1 MKLKNIISI
10 LLLIGLF
17 VAVGCDKP
25 KDKKD
30 KEYPIS
36 ITPILV
42 AKGHAGWSL
51 WDVVPQQN
59 LVIKTFT
66 EWNNFLNNNICEE
79 LREYVIS
86 RDFVDTT
93 INFSTHQVIAV
104 IDKMHASPRWSI
116 DITDVVEYADKLIVT
131 YTHLDTNRS
140 LLAVAHQPYHIVK
153 IPKLNKDVIFSY
165 DEEKKGGKGL

>member
-1 MKLKNIISI
+1 MMKIKNIISI
-10 LLLIGLF
+10 FLLIGLF
-17 VAVGCDKP
+17 VSVGCNKP
-25 KDKKD
+25 KD
-30 KEYPIS
+30 KEYPIF

-51 WDVVPQQN
+51 WDVIPQQN

-66 EWNNFLNNNICEE
+66 EWDNFLSNNICEE

-86 RDFVDTT
+86 HDFVDTT

-104 IDKMHASPRWSI
+104 IDKMRHPGWTI
-116 DITDVVEYADKLIVT
+116 DITDVTEYVDKLIVT
-131 YTHLDTNRS
+131 YTHLDTTIIH
-140 LLAVAHQPYHIVK
+140 LTVVHQPYHIVK
-153 IPKLNKDVIFSY
+153 IPKSNKNVIFYY

>member
-1 MKLKNIISI
+1 MMKAKNIISI
-10 LLLIGLF
+10 FLLIGLF
-17 VAVGCDKP
+17 VSVGCNKP
-25 KDKKD
+25 KD

-59 LVIKTFT
+59 LIIKTFT
-66 EWNNFLNNNICEE
+66 EWDNFLSNNICEE

-86 RDFVDTT
+86 HDFVDTT
-93 INFSTHQVIAV
+93 INFSTYQVIAV
-104 IDKMHASPRWSI
+104 IDKMRHPGWTI
-116 DITDVVEYADKLIVT
+116 DITDVTEYVDKLIVT

-140 LLAVAHQPYHIVK
+140 HLTIAHQPYHIVK
-153 IPKLNKDVIFSY
+153 IPKSNKTVIFDY